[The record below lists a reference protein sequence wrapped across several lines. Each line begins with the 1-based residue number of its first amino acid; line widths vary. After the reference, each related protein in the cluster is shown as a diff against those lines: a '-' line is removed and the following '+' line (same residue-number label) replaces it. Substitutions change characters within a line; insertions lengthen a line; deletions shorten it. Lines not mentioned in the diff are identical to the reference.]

1 VTPSVEVPSTVSAD
15 ARGAYSGLVLDVV
28 LGAHPKTSD
37 ENGMQQ
43 KERNR
48 EATDQESTTQ
58 IGTVSAPL
66 SEAPTGLA
74 VGQFS
79 PSKFRRLRE
88 SLIRRTLQCCAG
100 ISVFTSLAILLILLK
115 ESLPFF
121 ADVSPWDFLTGTNWA
136 PLMEPRH
143 FGVLPL
149 IGGTL
154 LVTGVATIVVI
165 PVGSLTAIF
174 LSEYASE
181 RARRIFKPLLEV
193 LAGIPTVVYG
203 YFAIAVVT
211 PALRAVIPGMGV
223 FNALSAGIV
232 VAVMI
237 IPTVASLSDD
247 AMRAVPG
254 ALREAAYGLG
264 ATKREVS
271 LGVVY
276 PGALSGILAA
286 YVLAI
291 GRALGETMIVTMA
304 AGATPQLTANPLESI
319 QTMTGYIVQV
329 SLGDTPA
336 GTPGYLSIFAVGLT
350 LFVMTLVINLFS
362 FWIKRRYRQSYS

>member
-1 VTPSVEVPSTVSAD
+1 MQEESVRSVHGSGAFHPS
-15 ARGAYSGLVLDVV
+15 
-28 LGAHPKTSD
+28 
-37 ENGMQQ
+37 
-43 KERNR
+43 
-48 EATDQESTTQ
+48 
-58 IGTVSAPL
+58 
-66 SEAPTGLA
+66 
-74 VGQFS
+74 
-79 PSKFRRLRE
+79 RLRGLRE
-88 SLIRRTLQCCAG
+88 GVIAG
-100 ISVFTSLAILLILLK
+100 GLRISAIVSVLTSLAILFILVE

-121 ADVSPWDFLTGTNWA
+121 RAVSPWEFLTGRRWA
-136 PLMEPRH
+136 PLMEPRS

-154 LVTGVATIVVI
+154 LVTGVAGLIVI
-165 PVGSLTAIF
+165 PIGSLAALF
-174 LSEYASE
+174 LSEYAGDST
-181 RARRIFKPLLEV
+181 RRLLKPALEV

-203 YFAIAVVT
+203 YFALIVVT
-211 PALRAVIPGMGV
+211 PALRAVIPGLGV
-223 FNALSAGIV
+223 FNALAAGIV
-232 VAVMI
+232 VAIMI

-254 ALREAAYGLG
+254 ALREAAFGLG
-264 ATKREVS
+264 ATKSEVS

-304 AGATPQLTANPLESI
+304 AGATPQLTWNPMDSV

-336 GTPGYLSIFAVGLT
+336 GTPEDVSIFAVGLT
-350 LFVMTLVINLFS
+350 LFAMTLGINLFS
-362 FWIKRRYRQSYS
+362 FWLKRRYRQTYA